1 MMPLSIGDRVRPG
14 AYTPWARFRRSV
26 VFMRGDDVVCL
37 VAEDLGGGP
46 LNIVFRDFEAPEARR
61 LVVAD
66 EGLEWGARR
75 WAVVAAE
82 RPDSVLRVAA
92 PSARALRARWDR
104 ARARVARQA
113 APESMAFV
121 LDPPERTAARAPFEA
136 ALRRRLQAGADRV
149 RRGDLAAGIALLKG
163 CGRGLTPAGDD
174 FMAGV
179 LLGLHLLE
187 QAGAGPYAKVRQ
199 GVLDAAR
206 GDNPLANAFLQMAA
220 QGRAARPLQ
229 RLAEALADPDSAAL
243 DAALN
248 GQLAMGATSGADLL
262 VGLLVTL
269 EREDWIWP

>member
-14 AYTPWARFRRSV
+14 AYTLWARFRRSA
-26 VFMRGDDVVCL
+26 VFMRDNEVVCL
-37 VAEDLGGGP
+37 VAEDLDGGP
-46 LNIVFRDFEAPEARR
+46 LNIVFRDFDSPAARC

-66 EGLEWGARR
+66 ASIEWGACR
-75 WAVVAAE
+75 WSAAVAE
-82 RPDSVLRVAA
+82 RPDSVLRL
-92 PSARALRARWDR
+92 SASSACALRARWDS
-104 ARARVARQA
+104 ARTRLARQA

-121 LDPPERTAARAPFEA
+121 LDLPEEPATRAPFEA
-136 ALRRRLQAGADRV
+136 ALRRQLQAGADRV

-206 GDNPLANAFLQMAA
+206 GGNPLANAFLEMAA

-229 RLAEALADPDSAAL
+229 RLAAALADSDNAAL
-243 DAALN
+243 DTALN

-262 VGLLVTL
+262 VGLLVAL